1 MRLRVPVRYAP
12 ENEARSTG
20 RAPGAGQKT
29 SDDEANQGRGKLA
42 PLRMAMPLNF
52 RFAEGT
58 KEPVVIIEM
67 PEETSRKSYGRCIR
81 MREGSFE

>member
-1 MRLRVPVRYAP
+1 MRYAL

-20 RAPGAGQKT
+20 CAPGAGQKT

-42 PLRMAMPLNF
+42 PLRMAVLLNV

-58 KEPVVIIEM
+58 KEPVVIIGM
-67 PEETSRKSYGRCIR
+67 PEKTSKKSYGRCIR
-81 MREGSFE
+81 MREGGLE